1 MALDK
6 LNMEFKNKGE
16 TGAIPINSTNLNK
29 ITKKIDEI
37 IDKLYPIGTYYMTS
51 DDNFNPNITWGGT
64 WVKEEDGTVLSSK
77 STEEGSLLNADT
89 GSVVG
94 EDKHTMT
101 VDELASHDHEY
112 NGWSYQINAGT
123 AGVYALCKPYNVN
136 NNFSESGNKTGTKT
150 TGSATPFNIIQKTK
164 IVNVWHRTA

>member
-1 MALDK
+1 MALDN
-6 LNMEFKNKGE
+6 LNMDFKPKGE
-16 TGAIPINSTNLNK
+16 PGSIPINSTNLNK
-29 ITKKIDEI
+29 ITTKIDAI
-37 IDKLYPIGTYYMTS
+37 INSLYPVGTYYMTS
-51 DDNFNPNITWGGT
+51 DDNFDPNVFWFGT

-77 STEEGSLLNADT
+77 STEVGSLLNADT

-112 NGWSYQINAGT
+112 NGWSYQINVGT
-123 AGVYALCKPYNVN
+123 SAVYALCKPYNVN
-136 NNFSESGNKTGTKT
+136 NNFSESGDKTTTKS

-164 IVNVWHRTA
+164 IVNIWHRIA